1 MRSNLSNAPVEE
13 TTKNG
18 LPGDSGSRRPIVL
31 LVSNQPETVPPLTEI
46 LPHSDFTAI
55 TVPDERSALEIA
67 ALIPPELVV
76 ADVRT
81 PGVKWLALAMALK
94 QGVPDCKVLLISD
107 PPWQPGLPG
116 SPNLAARN
124 FVTVA

>member
-1 MRSNLSNAPVEE
+1 
-13 TTKNG
+13 
-18 LPGDSGSRRPIVL
+18 
-31 LVSNQPETVPPLTEI
+31 LTEI

-55 TVPDERSALEIA
+55 TVPDEYSALKIA
-67 ALIPPELVV
+67 AVIPPELVV

-94 QGVPDCKVLLISD
+94 HGVPDCKVLLISE
-107 PPWQPGLPG
+107 PPWPVGLVNP
-116 SPNLAARN
+116 PDLPART

>member
-1 MRSNLSNAPVEE
+1 MRSNIAHLSDEE
-13 TTKNG
+13 TNENRLRGG
-18 LPGDSGSRRPIVL
+18 LGFRTPIVL